1 MEKKMKSI
9 YIYISFFYTIEALA
23 ILSHGWKSVACI
35 DSRGYFGWSYM
46 CFITRIHFGW
56 SSHRSLDEHTAPIHN
71 AQTAWHRESYVEV
84 KTAKCNRI
92 LGFCES
98 KVHHNSRIKVG
109 EKRQKSLQLDLEES
123 RSYGF
128 LSFLQSAAIR
138 YNSHQISLQDALGFV
153 FRFFWMQKKDEK
165 RIFSSPGTSPC
176 RDHKFA
182 ATTLQVN
189 LAPRFKA
196 FSWPVHPSWRQAKP
210 PQNLIPFCTFPEIHQ
225 KKVVGVMV
233 FSNCKVSCST
243 HKLLKGQ
250 LRYVYI

>member
-1 MEKKMKSI
+1 
-9 YIYISFFYTIEALA
+9 
-23 ILSHGWKSVACI
+23 
-35 DSRGYFGWSYM
+35 
-46 CFITRIHFGW
+46 
-56 SSHRSLDEHTAPIHN
+56 
-71 AQTAWHRESYVEV
+71 
-84 KTAKCNRI
+84 
-92 LGFCES
+92 
-98 KVHHNSRIKVG
+98 
-109 EKRQKSLQLDLEES
+109 
-123 RSYGF
+123 
-128 LSFLQSAAIR
+128 
-138 YNSHQISLQDALGFV
+138 
-153 FRFFWMQKKDEK
+153 MQKKDEK

-250 LRYVYI
+250 LRYVYIYKYFLVDEPMNRSSISWAMVFYHLTRCRILPKKNILFVNACIASMITKPDPCILFTV